1 MLENRFYL
9 FNVEK
14 YELNIL
20 FVLIR
25 YIDLLFKQFKKSLKK
40 FDSNYTR
47 KALYISL
54 KNDIVEVLTVRKSF
68 LSFQCREILI
78 KYLIC
83 ACYMHSLAD

>member
-54 KNDIVEVLTVRKSF
+54 KNDIFEVLTVRKSF
-68 LSFQCREILI
+68 LSVQCREI
-78 KYLIC
+78 
-83 ACYMHSLAD
+83 

>member
-68 LSFQCREILI
+68 LSVQCREI
-78 KYLIC
+78 
-83 ACYMHSLAD
+83 

>member
-14 YELNIL
+14 YEYNIL

-68 LSFQCREILI
+68 LSVQCREI
-78 KYLIC
+78 
-83 ACYMHSLAD
+83 